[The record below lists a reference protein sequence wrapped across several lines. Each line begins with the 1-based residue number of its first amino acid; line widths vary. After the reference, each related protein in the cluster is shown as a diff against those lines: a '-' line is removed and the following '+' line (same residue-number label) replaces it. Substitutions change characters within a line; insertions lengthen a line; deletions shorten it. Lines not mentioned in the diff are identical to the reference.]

1 MSNQPS
7 QQQDHSTSNL
17 WGNDMIKLT
26 NSQKPKSP
34 FSLQMKNG
42 PSPLNFPS
50 PSNQR
55 RQNLNLQHGYT
66 NKHNHTTHSSVLDYV
81 KGAAKRVSGVFTK
94 LFRRRKQNHPEEIL
108 VPDFSRN
115 TAPIRGTSYFSSE
128 SSLKSSSTYASSTS
142 RCSSVVSNGQ
152 VGNFSLEEIFKATEN
167 FSPANK
173 IGEGAF
179 GTVYKGRLKDG
190 RLVAIKR
197 MKQNKY
203 DKRLSLEFKNE
214 ILTLSM
220 IEHLN
225 LVRLY
230 GYLEHGDEQMIL
242 VEYISNG
249 TLREH
254 LDGKLGNGLE
264 MAERLEIAIDIAHA
278 ITYLHMYTDHPIIHR
293 DIKASNILITEK
305 LRAKVADFGF
315 ARLAANDPDASHIS
329 TQIKG
334 TVGYLDPDYLRTN
347 QLTDKSDVYSFGVLL
362 VEMMTGRQPI
372 ESRRPTLERVTI
384 RWAIQK
390 LKDGEV
396 VLAMD
401 PRLNRCPAS
410 NMAVEKVLKLAQTC
424 LAPLRKSRPSMKK
437 CAEELW
443 EIRKDFKERFV
454 PPPPSPLI
462 SHRSAKFPER
472 DAQGSFSIEDGEYIK
487 FDSA

>member
-1 MSNQPS
+1 MKKTP
-7 QQQDHSTSNL
+7 
-17 WGNDMIKLT
+17 
-26 NSQKPKSP
+26 SP
-34 FSLQMKNG
+34 F
-42 PSPLNFPS
+42 NFPS

-55 RQNLNLQHGYT
+55 RQNLNMQHGYT

-81 KGAAKRVSGVFTK
+81 KGAAKKVAGVFTK
-94 LFRRRKQNHPEEIL
+94 LLFRRRKQNHPEEIL
-108 VPDFSRN
+108 VPDSSRN

-142 RCSSVVSNGQ
+142 SVVSNGQ
-152 VGNFSLEEIFKATEN
+152 VGNFSLEEIIMATEK

-264 MAERLEIAIDIAHA
+264 MSERLEIAIDIAHA

-315 ARLAANDPDASHIS
+315 ARLAAKDPDTSHVS

-372 ESRRPTLERVTI
+372 ESKRPTLERVTI

-401 PRLNRCPAS
+401 PRLKRCPAS
-410 NMAVEKVLKLAQTC
+410 NMVVEKVLKLAHTC

-443 EIRKDFKERFV
+443 DIRKEFKERFV
-454 PPPPSPLI
+454 SPSPPPLI
-462 SHRSAKFPER
+462 FRHSDNFPER
-472 DAQGSFSIEDGEYIK
+472 DALGSFSIEDGENIK

>member
-1 MSNQPS
+1 M
-7 QQQDHSTSNL
+7 
-17 WGNDMIKLT
+17 
-26 NSQKPKSP
+26 
-34 FSLQMKNG
+34 
-42 PSPLNFPS
+42 
-50 PSNQR
+50 
-55 RQNLNLQHGYT
+55 QHGYT

-81 KGAAKRVSGVFTK
+81 KGAAKKVAGVFTK
-94 LFRRRKQNHPEEIL
+94 LLFRRRKQNHPEEIL
-108 VPDFSRN
+108 VPDSSRN

-142 RCSSVVSNGQ
+142 HSSSIVSNGQ
-152 VGNFSLEEIFKATEN
+152 VGNFSLEEIIKATEK

-315 ARLAANDPDASHIS
+315 ARLAANDPD
-329 TQIKG
+329 TK
-334 TVGYLDPDYLRTN
+334 
-347 QLTDKSDVYSFGVLL
+347 
-362 VEMMTGRQPI
+362 MMTGRQPI
-372 ESRRPTLERVTI
+372 ESMRPTLERVTI

-401 PRLNRCPAS
+401 PRLKRCPAS
-410 NMAVEKVLKLAQTC
+410 NMAVEKVLKLAHTC

-443 EIRKDFKERFV
+443 DIRKEFKERFV
-454 PPPPSPLI
+454 SPSPPPLTSRH
-462 SHRSAKFPER
+462 SDNFPER
-472 DAQGSFSIEDGEYIK
+472 DALGSFSIEYGENIK